1 MWKWKG
7 INMINRL
14 NEIEAVIFDF
24 DGTLVDSM
32 GIWGEI
38 DVEYLGKYGLQV
50 PNGLQEKIEGMSFT
64 ETAEYFKQNFA
75 IPDSIEEIKEQWN
88 KMAGF
93 KYTHEIALKK
103 GAREFLDFC
112 YQKGLKIGIASS
124 NSMDLVVSAMK
135 ALDIYHYFDI
145 VCTSCDVGKGKPAP
159 DVYLKAADDLQVA
172 PSHCMVFEDIIPG
185 IQAGKAAGMTVCAIE
200 DTYSSKQ
207 KEQKKELAD
216 YFIEDYLELVA

>member
-1 MWKWKG
+1 
-7 INMINRL
+7 MINRL

-145 VCTSCDVGKGKPAP
+145 VCTSCEIGRAHV
-159 DVYLKAADDLQVA
+159 
-172 PSHCMVFEDIIPG
+172 
-185 IQAGKAAGMTVCAIE
+185 
-200 DTYSSKQ
+200 
-207 KEQKKELAD
+207 
-216 YFIEDYLELVA
+216 